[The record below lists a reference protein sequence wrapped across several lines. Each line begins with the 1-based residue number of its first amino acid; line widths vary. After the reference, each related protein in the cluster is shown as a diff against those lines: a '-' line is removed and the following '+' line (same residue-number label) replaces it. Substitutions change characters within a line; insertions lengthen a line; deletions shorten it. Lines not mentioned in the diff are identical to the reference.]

1 MANENVFIKYLNNHG
16 VDAVQL
22 LSAKEL
28 AKKTVL
34 TDEEEVEA
42 IVNAMMSRMSNY
54 VTQSQLNAY
63 TTYSQMTK
71 YIQNNVQAF
80 PGAIDIDLDGEN
92 VLLMGYMSYGTSRY
106 TWVNQ
111 STFLNSYF
119 SAIATYN
126 DLYELSYALSST
138 YATLSALSSYATIDS
153 LSAFAPASELSS
165 YATLSALSSY
175 ATLADISAFAPAS
188 ALSSYITASALTQD
202 YMPVW
207 YGSQAAFDALPSSAN
222 PNKLYI
228 ILD

>member
-28 AKKTVL
+28 ARKTVL
-34 TDEEEVEA
+34 TDDEEVEA
-42 IVNAMMSRMSNY
+42 IVEAMMSRMSNY

-63 TTYSQMTK
+63 TTYSQMTE

-80 PGAIDIDLDGEN
+80 PEATSIDVG
-92 VLLMGYMSYGTSRY
+92 VLMLNGGSSGSMY
-106 TWVNQ
+106 WVNKND
-111 STFLNSYF
+111 FVNNYF
-119 SAIATYN
+119 SNIVVMDN
-126 DLYELSYALSST
+126 LSNYVTSYQLSD
-138 YATLSALSSYATIDS
+138 A
-153 LSAFAPASELSS
+153 LSAFATVSSLSN

-228 ILD
+228 IID

>member
-54 VTQSQLNAY
+54 VTQSQMIN
-63 TTYSQMTK
+63 
-71 YIQNNVQAF
+71 YINQNVQAF
-80 PGAIDIDLDGEN
+80 PEATEISSSGVLIAYPSTSTEYVWTQIEN
-92 VLLMGYMSYGTSRY
+92 LL
-106 TWVNQ
+106 
-111 STFLNSYF
+111 STYS
-119 SAIATYN
+119 IVT
-126 DLYELSYALSST
+126 SST
-138 YATLSALSSYATIDS
+138 
-153 LSAFAPASELSS
+153 LSS
-165 YATLSALSSY
+165 YATLSALSAFAPASALSNY

-188 ALSSYITASALTQD
+188 ILSSYVTTLALTQD

-228 ILD
+228 IID